1 MPMTT
6 EEIKAIASRAA
17 QSVIS
22 CNIKQSTMPRK
33 PGRPSPEAKTVQPVA
48 EEPEE
53 ECHCDNLKS
62 MEDWLSEEDEG
73 VQCHECILTP
83 IAEYYL
89 GALQEEKAEPQEK
102 QLVEAWETKDLL
114 TIGKIMDK
122 IKGEVG
128 EALKKRLINYD
139 CYAQT
144 YKPEAAEDKK
154 QQEE

>member
-17 QSVIS
+17 QSVMS

-33 PGRPSPEAKTVQPVA
+33 PGKPRPDAKTAQTVA

-89 GALQEEKAEPQEK
+89 GALQEEKAELQEK
-102 QLVEAWETKDLL
+102 QLVEAWGTLDLL
-114 TIGKIMDK
+114 TIGKTMDI
-122 IKGEVG
+122 IKSAVG

-144 YKPEAAEDKK
+144 YKPEAAVENK